1 MKITV
6 VGSGYVG
13 LVSGICFAHIGH
25 EVICVDKDQ
34 NKINRLKQ
42 DIIPIYEPGLENLLL
57 EVKAAKKISF
67 TTDLKE
73 ALLDSEVIFIAVGT
87 PQDEDGSADLSY
99 VFAVAKEIAQVAQND
114 KLIVTKSTV
123 PVGTGNKIKKIVKEI
138 NPHLNFSIAS
148 NPEFLREG
156 AAIDDFMNPDRVIIG
171 AEDEMAK
178 KIMAEIYQKFSHT
191 KIIYCDIVTAELIKY
206 ASNSFLA
213 TKISFINEM
222 ADLCEEVGANVRDLA
237 YGIGLDSRIGDKF
250 LNPGPGFGGSCFP
263 KDIMAII
270 NIAKENN
277 VDLSLINSVVTS
289 NQKRKI
295 LMSQKIVKALNG
307 EVKNKK
313 ITLLGLAFK
322 GNTDDIRYS
331 PAITIAIE
339 LAKIGANIV
348 ASDFQAIENSRVE
361 LKEFTNISFIYDIYE
376 AIAQT
381 DLIVIATEWKDY
393 ANLDLQKVKQITKCR
408 KIVDL
413 RNMLEAK
420 KVREAG
426 FEYFSI
432 GG

>member
-13 LVSGICFAHIGH
+13 LVSGICFAHVGH

-42 DIIPIYEPGLENLLL
+42 DIIPIYEPGLEKLLL
-57 EVKAAKKISF
+57 EVKAAKNISF

-73 ALLDSEVIFIAVGT
+73 ALLDSEVVFIAVGT
-87 PQDEDGSADLSY
+87 PQGEDGSADLSY
-99 VFAVAKEIAQVAQND
+99 VFTVTKEIAQVAQNN

-138 NPHLNFSIAS
+138 NPHLNFFVAS

-171 AEDEMAK
+171 VEDEIAK

-289 NQKRKI
+289 NQKRKV

-339 LAKIGANIV
+339 LAKMGANIV
-348 ASDFQAIENSRVE
+348 ASDFQAIENSREE

-376 AIAQT
+376 AITQT

-393 ANLDLQKVKQITKCR
+393 ANLDLQKIKQITKCR

-420 KVREAG
+420 KVRDAG